1 VSEARSLPVALQDTF
16 DDNTNNWPV
25 GLSSSAESGSVD
37 RRIENGRYTWDIN
50 SLAPTAWWAA
60 TDKVSA
66 LDFHLAATARQV
78 SGPQTGEYGV
88 IFRKNADQEYLVF
101 KVSDLGRYA
110 LYQFKDSA
118 WTALID
124 WSDTTALLP
133 GEDNRMEVVA
143 RGDTVYLLVNDELI
157 SQYSPVELGEG
168 QPGLFVGTSGTNE
181 TGQWQFDD
189 FEVRLLN
196 QVLPGY

>member
-1 VSEARSLPVALQDTF
+1 MSEARLLPVAFQDTF
-16 DDNTNNWPV
+16 DDNQNNWPS

-37 RRIENGRYTWDIN
+37 RRIENGWYIWDVN

-60 TDKVSA
+60 TDKVNA

-78 SGPQTGEYGV
+78 SGPQTGEYGL
-88 IFRKNADQEYLVF
+88 IFRKNADQEYLVY
-101 KVSDLGRYA
+101 KISNLGRYA
-110 LYQFKDSA
+110 LYKFMDSA

-124 WSDTTALLP
+124 WSDTSAVLP
-133 GEDNRMEVVA
+133 GENNRMEVLA
-143 RGDTVYLLVNDELI
+143 TGDTVYLVLNGELVA
-157 SQYSPVELGEG
+157 QYSPVALGEG
-168 QPGLFVGTSGTNE
+168 QPGFFVGTSGTGE
-181 TGQWQFDD
+181 TGQWEFDD